1 MVSQLNFRN
10 RLLLA
15 SVFAAACSVMF
26 VGCQGP
32 PQQYKQ
38 AYAQLLRE
46 KIEIEDE
53 YYLLESDYIALK
65 TELEKRR
72 GNNNNGGLQR
82 LEDQDDVGGG
92 IPEIQA
98 PELGFNAIGTAV
110 DSFSPTNESPKEIN
124 PNEIAGQKSA
134 DSIVDGVANASNWVT
149 ENKVKPSSKLPRI
162 VAVEIDRSSLRG
174 INTDGRFGDDGFE
187 LILQPIDDEGGVFP
201 EPADIM
207 LTVIDPS
214 LPKSA
219 NLVGQWSFRKEEL
232 ETNVMDN
239 VGDQLGIVLSASF
252 DKARLSQDRLLV
264 YVSYLNHDGAKLKT
278 SAELQIRLDASQQSD
293 RWTENRREHAI
304 ERLSNEESRAI
315 PDWSPD
321 R

>member
-1 MVSQLNFRN
+1 MNFRN

-15 SVFAAACSVMF
+15 SVFAVVCSLMF

-65 TELEKRR
+65 TELEKCR

-82 LEDQDDVGGG
+82 LEDQDDSGGV

-98 PELGFNAIGTAV
+98 PDLGFNAIGTAV
-110 DSFSPTNESPKEIN
+110 DSFSPTTESPREIN
-124 PNEIAGQKSA
+124 PSEITGLESA
-134 DSIVDGVANASNWVT
+134 DSNVDGVANASNWVP
-149 ENKVKPSSKLPRI
+149 ENQVKLSSKLPRI
-162 VAVEIDRSSLRG
+162 VAVEIERSSLRG
-174 INTDGRFGDDGFE
+174 INTDGQFGDDGFE
-187 LILQPIDDEGGVFP
+187 LILQPIDDEGGVVP

-219 NLVGQWSFRKEEL
+219 NLVGQWSFRKDEL
-232 ETNVMDN
+232 ESRVLDR
-239 VGDQLGIVLSASF
+239 VGERLGIILTASF
-252 DKARLSQDRLLV
+252 DKTLPNRGRLLV
-264 YVSYLNHDGAKLKT
+264 YVSYLNHDGTSLKT
-278 SAELQIRLDASQQSD
+278 SAELQVSLEASQQSD
-293 RWTENRREHAI
+293 RWTENRHENSFEVNSDKR
-304 ERLSNEESRAI
+304 SRPV